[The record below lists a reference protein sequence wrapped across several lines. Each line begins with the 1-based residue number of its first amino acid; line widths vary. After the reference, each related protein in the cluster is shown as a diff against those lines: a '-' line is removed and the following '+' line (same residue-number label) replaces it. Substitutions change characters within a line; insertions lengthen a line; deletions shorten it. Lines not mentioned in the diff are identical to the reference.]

1 MTEWDLSLHAIRGIP
16 LVKPGDNIGQ
26 IVYQCA
32 EVDGFCFQDNDVL
45 IIAHKIV
52 SKAEKAVV
60 KLADIEPSDQAKE
73 LAVKTGRDPR
83 LCQIYL
89 NESSEIVGT
98 DGRMVI
104 TWHKLGFRDTSAGV
118 DRSNIAPY
126 SEDVVSILPK
136 DPDASARGIQSKLKE
151 LSGKDLA
158 VIISD
163 TFGNPTRQGSFGV
176 AIGVAGIAPIE
187 IREGK
192 DLFGNPG
199 GAAITTVDALA
210 SAAYTIMGQNEGLP
224 VVVVRGARFT
234 KDENASIRNLL
245 YRGI

>member
-1 MTEWDLSLHAIRGIP
+1 MKWDLSLYAIRGIP
-16 LVKPGDNIGQ
+16 LIKSGDNIGQ
-26 IVYQCA
+26 IIYQCTEA
-32 EVDGFCFQDNDVL
+32 EGFCFEDDDVL
-45 IIAHKIV
+45 IVAHKVI
-52 SKAEKAVV
+52 SKAENAIV
-60 KLADIEPSDQAKE
+60 KLSEIVPSKQARD
-73 LAVKTGRDPR
+73 LAAKTGKDLR
-83 LCQIYL
+83 LCQVYI

-98 DGRMVI
+98 EGRMVI
-104 TWHKLGFRDTSAGV
+104 TWHKLGFRDTSAGA

-126 SEDVVSILPK
+126 SEDLVSILPK
-136 DPDASARGIQSKLKE
+136 DPDASARGIRSQLKE
-151 LSGKDLA
+151 LSGKELA

-192 DLFGNPG
+192 DMFGNQG

-210 SAAYTIMGQNEGLP
+210 SAAYTIMGQNEDLP
-224 VVVVRGARFT
+224 AVIVRGARFT
-234 KDENASIRNLL
+234 RDENASIRNIL